1 MQVDA
6 KNTLQI
12 IPIQPLYLSGQESDT
27 IYIDESTTQ

>member
-12 IPIQPLYLSGQESDT
+12 IPRQPLYLSVQESDT